1 MALGGIGDN
10 RCVSPVDDRRIEAL
24 TGAQGNFD
32 DRRGP
37 DWIQIET
44 VPQPALAASDGSS
57 RRR

>member
-32 DRRGP
+32 DRRVARLDP
-37 DWIQIET
+37 D
-44 VPQPALAASDGSS
+44 
-57 RRR
+57 